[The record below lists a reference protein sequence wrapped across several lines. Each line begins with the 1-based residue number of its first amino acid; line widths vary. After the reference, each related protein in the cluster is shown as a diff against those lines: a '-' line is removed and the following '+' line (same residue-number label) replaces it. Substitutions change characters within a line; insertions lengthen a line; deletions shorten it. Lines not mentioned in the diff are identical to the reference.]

1 MYFITEPND
10 LVGKEIGFIHANQFC
25 DSTTIVTKDGGVLIV
40 KQVFD
45 LDEDQTNTIVFNE
58 CRAKKELYENRYA
71 KHELNRLK
79 IITKKDWSDYELKL
93 KKAEEARQIEY
104 QKKKEEQE
112 RLEYERLKLKFEGQ

>member
-10 LVGKEIGFIHANQFC
+10 LIGKEIGFIHANQFC

-58 CRAKKELYENRYA
+58 CRAKKSYMRTDMQNTNSIEL
-71 KHELNRLK
+71 KSLQ
-79 IITKKDWSDYELKL
+79 KDWADYELRL
-93 KKAEEARQIEY
+93 KK
-104 QKKKEEQE
+104 QKK
-112 RLEYERLKLKFEGQ
+112 LVKLNTKRKRRAGKIGI